1 MTDRRDRLPARQSSS
16 TSRRKKSGGRSR
28 QETLPPATASA
39 VPQRLRGGRV
49 RCAIYTRRSSE
60 EGLEQEFNSLDAQ
73 RDACEAYIRSQKHEG
88 WQALPQVYDD
98 PGLSGGNME
107 RPALKRLLADI
118 TLLRARLDRLQDLD
132 GGALREEWRR
142 LCRSEPPR
150 TSRNLLLRA
159 IAYRLQEVEF
169 GGLPRWARQSLSG
182 SSSVTGPSLSGELAP
197 KPAGPRLKPGAR
209 LVREWHGR
217 THSVLV
223 RDNGFE
229 FEGRRYRSLTQIAR
243 EITGA
248 HWSGPRF
255 FGFGKRHGGS
265 GSNRAPALLVGAV
278 EASEITK
285 GKQADESADELA
297 RASSKDA
304 SKNPHGRRVR
314 CAI

>member
-1 MTDRRDRLPARQSSS
+1 VNAAHAAPGGGPAPIDANPTSSPS
-16 TSRRKKSGGRSR
+16 T
-28 QETLPPATASA
+28 P
-39 VPQRLRGGRV
+39 
-49 RCAIYTRRSSE
+49 
-60 EGLEQEFNSLDAQ
+60 
-73 RDACEAYIRSQKHEG
+73 
-88 WQALPQVYDD
+88 
-98 PGLSGGNME
+98 
-107 RPALKRLLADI
+107 

-182 SSSVTGPSLSGELAP
+182 SSSVTGPSVSGELAP